1 VHKPLTT
8 HLSLLPGFLILGL
21 CVVMTALS
29 RGAGETFSV
38 FLLPL
43 SDTFN
48 WERASVAS
56 VYSVYMVSVGLGSL
70 LAGVT
75 FDRFGAKF
83 NYLTGSLILA
93 ASYLIAGKLNQLWQ
107 FYLVIGIGGGV
118 GASMIGLVPT
128 QSLVSRWYHKRLS
141 TALAVGYGSQG
152 LGVLTLV
159 PLVQL
164 FIERSNW
171 QQAYSN
177 IGWIFVVVFLLT
189 LVLPWSYIEAG
200 AADNPRKVQNGKSV
214 GGLSLKEALATRA
227 FWAFFGIFAA
237 TAIGIFGVSLQS
249 VAYLIDRGYSELDAA
264 FAFGS
269 VGVLSFVGMVITGIA
284 AEHWPRHLV
293 ATASYT
299 LSLLG
304 VAALALMQLQI
315 HPLLLMVYILG
326 LGLSSGA
333 RGPIITTL
341 MAEFFAGRGL
351 ASIYGA
357 ANIGQGVG
365 AAIGVLLTGLLYD
378 YTGTYNAGFVLCVF
392 SMLFGLAL
400 FWLVPE
406 IRQAA
411 TSTWNSDDRKANE
424 SDSRS
429 Q

>member
-1 VHKPLTT
+1 MQKTRNT
-8 HLSLLPGFLILGL
+8 NLSLLPGLMILGL
-21 CVVMTALS
+21 CIVMTALS

-48 WERASVAS
+48 WERGSVAS
-56 VYSVYMVSVGLGSL
+56 IYSVYMVSVGLGSL

-75 FDRFGAKF
+75 FDRFGARF

-93 ASYLIAGKLNQLWQ
+93 ASYLTAGMLNQLWQ
-107 FYLVIGIGGGV
+107 FYLIIGVGGGI

-128 QSLVSRWYHKRLS
+128 QSLVSRWFHKRLS
-141 TALAVGYGSQG
+141 TALSVGYASQG
-152 LGVLTLV
+152 LGILTLV
-159 PLVQL
+159 PLVQW

-171 QQAYSN
+171 QQAYGYV
-177 IGWIFVVVFLLT
+177 GWIFVAVFLVT

-200 AADNPRKVQNGKSV
+200 ATDNPRKIQNGKSV
-214 GGLSLKEALATRA
+214 GGLSLKEALTTRV

-237 TAIGIFGVSLQS
+237 TAIGIFGISLQS
-249 VAYLIDRGYSELDAA
+249 VAYLIDRGYGELQAA
-264 FAFGS
+264 FAFGA

-293 ATASYT
+293 ASASYT
-299 LSLLG
+299 LSLIG
-304 VAALALMQLQI
+304 IAALALMQVQI
-315 HPLLLMVYILG
+315 HPVLLIIYILG

-341 MAEFFAGRGL
+341 MAELFAGRGL

-365 AAIGVLLTGLLYD
+365 AAIGVLVTGLIYD
-378 YTGTYNAGFVLCVF
+378 YTGNYNAGFVFCVL
-392 SMLFGLAL
+392 SLLFGLAL
-400 FWLVPE
+400 FWIVPE

-411 TSTWNSDDRKANE
+411 TTALYPTKGTTPGP
-424 SDSRS
+424 DSRT
-429 Q
+429 

>member
-1 VHKPLTT
+1 
-8 HLSLLPGFLILGL
+8 
-21 CVVMTALS
+21 MTALS

-48 WERASVAS
+48 WERGSVAS
-56 VYSVYMVSVGLGSL
+56 IYSVYMVSVGLGSL

-75 FDRFGAKF
+75 FDRFGARF

-93 ASYLIAGKLNQLWQ
+93 ASYLTAGMLNQLWQ
-107 FYLVIGIGGGV
+107 FYLIIGVGGGI

-128 QSLVSRWYHKRLS
+128 QSLVSRWFHKRLS
-141 TALAVGYGSQG
+141 TALSVGYASQG
-152 LGVLTLV
+152 LGILTLV
-159 PLVQL
+159 PLVQW

-171 QQAYSN
+171 QQAYGYV
-177 IGWIFVVVFLLT
+177 GWIFVAVFLVT

-200 AADNPRKVQNGKSV
+200 ATDNPRKIQNGKSV
-214 GGLSLKEALATRA
+214 GGLSLKEALTTRV

-237 TAIGIFGVSLQS
+237 TAIGIFGISLQS
-249 VAYLIDRGYSELDAA
+249 VAYLIDRGYGELQAA
-264 FAFGS
+264 FAFGA

-293 ATASYT
+293 ASASYT
-299 LSLLG
+299 LSLIG
-304 VAALALMQLQI
+304 IAALALMQVQI
-315 HPLLLMVYILG
+315 HPVLLIIYILG

-341 MAEFFAGRGL
+341 MAELFAGRGL

-365 AAIGVLLTGLLYD
+365 AAIGVLVTGLIYD
-378 YTGTYNAGFVLCVF
+378 YTGNYNAGFVFCVL
-392 SMLFGLAL
+392 SLLFGLAL
-400 FWLVPE
+400 FWIVPE

-411 TSTWNSDDRKANE
+411 TTALNPTKDTILE
-424 SDSRS
+424 SDSQS
-429 Q
+429 

>member
-1 VHKPLTT
+1 
-8 HLSLLPGFLILGL
+8 
-21 CVVMTALS
+21 MTALS

-48 WERASVAS
+48 WERGSVAS
-56 VYSVYMVSVGLGSL
+56 IYSVYMVSVGLGSL

-75 FDRFGAKF
+75 FDRFGARF

-93 ASYLIAGKLNQLWQ
+93 ASYLTAGMLNQLWQ
-107 FYLVIGIGGGV
+107 FYLIIGVGGGI

-128 QSLVSRWYHKRLS
+128 QSLVSRWFHKRLS
-141 TALAVGYGSQG
+141 TALAVGYASQG
-152 LGVLTLV
+152 LGILTLV
-159 PLVQL
+159 PLVQW

-171 QQAYSN
+171 QQAYGYV
-177 IGWIFVVVFLLT
+177 GWIFVAVFLVT

-200 AADNPRKVQNGKSV
+200 ATDNPRKIQNGKSV
-214 GGLSLKEALATRA
+214 GGLSLKEALTTRV

-237 TAIGIFGVSLQS
+237 TAIGIFGISLQS
-249 VAYLIDRGYSELDAA
+249 VAYLIDRGYGELQAA
-264 FAFGS
+264 FAFGA

-293 ATASYT
+293 ASASYT
-299 LSLLG
+299 LSLIG
-304 VAALALMQLQI
+304 IAALALMQVQI
-315 HPLLLMVYILG
+315 HPVLLIIYILG

-341 MAEFFAGRGL
+341 MAELFAGRGL

-365 AAIGVLLTGLLYD
+365 AAIGVLVTGLIYD
-378 YTGTYNAGFVLCVF
+378 YTGNYNAGFVFCVL
-392 SMLFGLAL
+392 SLLFGLAL
-400 FWLVPE
+400 FWIVPE
-406 IRQAA
+406 IRQVA
-411 TSTWNSDDRKANE
+411 TTALNPTKGTTPG
-424 SDSRS
+424 SDSRT
-429 Q
+429 

>member
-1 VHKPLTT
+1 
-8 HLSLLPGFLILGL
+8 
-21 CVVMTALS
+21 MTALS

-43 SDTFN
+43 SGHFD

-75 FDRFGAKF
+75 FDRFGARF
-83 NYLTGSLILA
+83 NYLSGSLILA
-93 ASYLIAGKLNQLWQ
+93 ATYLTAGKLTQLWQ
-107 FYLVIGIGGGV
+107 FYLIIGVGGGI

-141 TALAVGYGSQG
+141 TALSVGYASQG
-152 LGVLTLV
+152 LGTLTLV
-159 PLVQL
+159 PLVQW

-171 QQAYSN
+171 QHAYGY
-177 IGWIFVVVFLLT
+177 IGWIFVAVFTLM
-189 LVLPWSYIEAG
+189 LVLPWNTIEAG
-200 AADNPRKVQNGKSV
+200 AADNPRKIHKGKSV
-214 GGLSLKEALATRA
+214 GGLTLREALSTRA

-237 TAIGIFGVSLQS
+237 TAIGIFGISLQS
-249 VAYLIDRGYSELDAA
+249 VAYLIERGYSELEAA
-264 FAFGS
+264 FAFGT
-269 VGVLSFVGMVITGIA
+269 VGMLSFVGMVITGMA
-284 AEHWPRHLV
+284 AERWPRHLV
-293 ATASYT
+293 ASISYT

-304 VAALALMQLQI
+304 IVALALMQLTI
-315 HPLLLMVYILG
+315 HPLLLILYILG

-365 AAIGVLLTGLLYD
+365 AAIGALVAGILYD
-378 YTGTYNAGFVLCVF
+378 FTGNYNAGFIFCVL
-392 SMLFGLAL
+392 SLLFGLTL
-400 FWLVPE
+400 FWVVPE

-411 TSTWNSDDRKANE
+411 TLALINTKST
-424 SDSRS
+424 DS
-429 Q
+429 

>member
-1 VHKPLTT
+1 
-8 HLSLLPGFLILGL
+8 
-21 CVVMTALS
+21 MTALS

-48 WERASVAS
+48 WERGSVAS
-56 VYSVYMVSVGLGSL
+56 IYSVYMVSVGLGSL

-75 FDRFGAKF
+75 FDRFGARF

-93 ASYLIAGKLNQLWQ
+93 ASYLTAGMLNQLWQ
-107 FYLVIGIGGGV
+107 FYLIIGVGGGI

-128 QSLVSRWYHKRLS
+128 QSLVSRWFHKRLS
-141 TALAVGYGSQG
+141 TALSVGYASQG
-152 LGVLTLV
+152 LGILTLV
-159 PLVQL
+159 PLVQW

-171 QQAYSN
+171 QQAYGYV
-177 IGWIFVVVFLLT
+177 GWIFVAVFLVT

-200 AADNPRKVQNGKSV
+200 ATDNPRKIQNGKSV
-214 GGLSLKEALATRA
+214 GGLSLKEALTTRV

-237 TAIGIFGVSLQS
+237 TAIGIFGISLQS
-249 VAYLIDRGYSELDAA
+249 VAYLIDRGYGELQAA
-264 FAFGS
+264 FAFGA
-269 VGVLSFVGMVITGIA
+269 VGVLSFVGMIITGIA

-293 ATASYT
+293 ASASYT
-299 LSLLG
+299 LSLIG
-304 VAALALMQLQI
+304 IAALALMQVQI
-315 HPLLLMVYILG
+315 HPVLLIIYILG

-341 MAEFFAGRGL
+341 MAELFAGRGL

-365 AAIGVLLTGLLYD
+365 AAIGVLVTGLIYD
-378 YTGTYNAGFVLCVF
+378 YTGNYNAGFVFCVL
-392 SMLFGLAL
+392 SLLFGLAL
-400 FWLVPE
+400 FWIVPE

-411 TSTWNSDDRKANE
+411 TTALYPTKGTTPGP
-424 SDSRS
+424 DSRT
-429 Q
+429 

>member
-1 VHKPLTT
+1 
-8 HLSLLPGFLILGL
+8 
-21 CVVMTALS
+21 MTALS

-48 WERASVAS
+48 WERGSVAS
-56 VYSVYMVSVGLGSL
+56 IYSVYMVSVGLGSL

-75 FDRFGAKF
+75 FDRFGARF

-93 ASYLIAGKLNQLWQ
+93 ASYLTAGMLNQLWQ
-107 FYLVIGIGGGV
+107 FYLIIGVGGGI

-128 QSLVSRWYHKRLS
+128 QSLVSRWFHKRLS
-141 TALAVGYGSQG
+141 TALSVGYASQG
-152 LGVLTLV
+152 LGILTLV
-159 PLVQL
+159 PLVQW

-171 QQAYSN
+171 QQAYGYV
-177 IGWIFVVVFLLT
+177 GWIFVAVFLVT

-200 AADNPRKVQNGKSV
+200 ATDNPRKIQNGKSV
-214 GGLSLKEALATRA
+214 GGLSLKEALTTRV

-237 TAIGIFGVSLQS
+237 TAIGIFGISLQS
-249 VAYLIDRGYSELDAA
+249 VAYLIDRGYGELQAA
-264 FAFGS
+264 FAFGA

-293 ATASYT
+293 ASASYT
-299 LSLLG
+299 LSLIG
-304 VAALALMQLQI
+304 IAALALMQVQI
-315 HPLLLMVYILG
+315 HPVLLIIYILG

-341 MAEFFAGRGL
+341 MAELFAGRGL

-365 AAIGVLLTGLLYD
+365 AAIGVLVTGLIYD
-378 YTGTYNAGFVLCVF
+378 YTGNYNAGFVFCVL
-392 SMLFGLAL
+392 SLLFGLAL
-400 FWLVPE
+400 FWIVPE

-411 TSTWNSDDRKANE
+411 TTALYPTKGTTPGP
-424 SDSRS
+424 DSRT
-429 Q
+429 

>member
-1 VHKPLTT
+1 
-8 HLSLLPGFLILGL
+8 
-21 CVVMTALS
+21 MTALS

-48 WERASVAS
+48 WERGSVAS
-56 VYSVYMVSVGLGSL
+56 IYSVYMVSVGLGSL

-75 FDRFGAKF
+75 FDRFGARF

-93 ASYLIAGKLNQLWQ
+93 ASYLTAGMLNQLWQ
-107 FYLVIGIGGGV
+107 FYLIIGVGGGI

-128 QSLVSRWYHKRLS
+128 QSLVSRWFHKRLS
-141 TALAVGYGSQG
+141 TALSVGYASQG
-152 LGVLTLV
+152 LGILTLV
-159 PLVQL
+159 PLVQW

-171 QQAYSN
+171 QQAYGYV
-177 IGWIFVVVFLLT
+177 GWIFVAVFLVT

-200 AADNPRKVQNGKSV
+200 ATDNPRKIQNGKSV
-214 GGLSLKEALATRA
+214 GGLSLKEALTTRV

-237 TAIGIFGVSLQS
+237 TAIGIFGISLQS
-249 VAYLIDRGYSELDAA
+249 VAYLIDRGYGELQAA
-264 FAFGS
+264 FAFGA

-293 ATASYT
+293 ASASYT
-299 LSLLG
+299 LSLIG
-304 VAALALMQLQI
+304 IAALALMQVQI
-315 HPLLLMVYILG
+315 HPVLLIIFILG

-341 MAEFFAGRGL
+341 MAELFAGRGL

-365 AAIGVLLTGLLYD
+365 AAIGVLVTGLIYD
-378 YTGTYNAGFVLCVF
+378 YTGNYNAGFVFCVL
-392 SMLFGLAL
+392 SLLFGLAL
-400 FWLVPE
+400 FWIVPE

-411 TSTWNSDDRKANE
+411 TTALYPTKGTTPGP
-424 SDSRS
+424 DSRT
-429 Q
+429 

>member
-1 VHKPLTT
+1 M
-8 HLSLLPGFLILGL
+8 ILGL
-21 CVVMTALS
+21 CIVMTALS

-48 WERASVAS
+48 WERGSVAS
-56 VYSVYMVSVGLGSL
+56 IYSVYMVSVGLGSL

-75 FDRFGAKF
+75 FDRFGARF

-93 ASYLIAGKLNQLWQ
+93 ASYLTAGMLNQLWQ
-107 FYLVIGIGGGV
+107 FYLIIGVGGGI

-128 QSLVSRWYHKRLS
+128 QSLVSRWFHKRLS
-141 TALAVGYGSQG
+141 TALSVGYASQG
-152 LGVLTLV
+152 LGILTLV
-159 PLVQL
+159 PLVQW

-171 QQAYSN
+171 QQAYGYV
-177 IGWIFVVVFLLT
+177 GWIFVAVFLVT

-200 AADNPRKVQNGKSV
+200 ATDNPRKIQNGKSV
-214 GGLSLKEALATRA
+214 GGLSLKEALTTRV

-237 TAIGIFGVSLQS
+237 TAIGIFGISLQS
-249 VAYLIDRGYSELDAA
+249 VAYLIDRGYGELQAA
-264 FAFGS
+264 FAFGA

-293 ATASYT
+293 ASASYT
-299 LSLLG
+299 LSLIG
-304 VAALALMQLQI
+304 IAALALMQVQI
-315 HPLLLMVYILG
+315 HPVLLIIYILG

-341 MAEFFAGRGL
+341 MAELFAGRGL

-365 AAIGVLLTGLLYD
+365 AAIGVLVTGLIYD
-378 YTGTYNAGFVLCVF
+378 YTGNYNAGFVFCVL
-392 SMLFGLAL
+392 SLLFGLAL
-400 FWLVPE
+400 FWIVPE

-411 TSTWNSDDRKANE
+411 TTALYPTKGTTPGP
-424 SDSRS
+424 DSRT
-429 Q
+429 